1 MADTSIVGQS
11 LPAKQKVSQASPD
24 FWINYTMYALARVLQ
39 NLLHRY
45 LKDPPVE
52 STYNDGP
59 QPPCIPPRATL
70 HPFESLHPS
79 YDPSTEWLD
88 GQTPPYPHFNDAA
101 RIRLHVK
108 AVKGALLKY
117 ILEGCKL
124 LLERQ
129 ENHSLLVS
137 IDQDERLWVA
147 AISVHKYGVLYFAAR
162 WECRK
167 EFLSTIES
175 NRHLFDRINGFL
187 SCDSNS
193 NRAINY
199 GVHRLVNSSDLKV
212 DYQTRLIPPTAISA
226 IGINHVAV
234 RAKDYDGESIRLLD
248 QPTALWDLHDFAHL
262 SAASVAPELYG
273 SKYFTDL
280 IKLPSKLTALIR
292 SPKMNTAEPNP
303 LYSDGVIF
311 SELLTV
317 LFTAEIELVHNGE
330 RKHTYESLTHTLAE
344 KVADYLLAQCALQH
358 LTTGQML
365 KANSPISVIELAT
378 LAQNKAYELTASE
391 IEQRVFT
398 RGGPAG
404 DSRDELDGL
413 PAFDRIKFLASCR
426 RWMYFEIRNTIKHRA
441 QRLAYQKVA
450 ERMLAQDRTL
460 SIACSDRALL
470 TSILDN
476 IRYQGWENG
485 SVVNLWQMIN
495 DL

>member
-1 MADTSIVGQS
+1 
-11 LPAKQKVSQASPD
+11 
-24 FWINYTMYALARVLQ
+24 MYALTRVLQ

-45 LKDPPVE
+45 LKDPPTE
-52 STYNDGP
+52 STYNDGL
-59 QPPCIPPRATL
+59 QPLCISRRATL
-70 HPFESLHPS
+70 HPFENLHPS

-88 GQTPPYPHFNDAA
+88 GQTPPYPHFDDAA

-117 ILEGCKL
+117 ILEGCKAL
-124 LLERQ
+124 LKRQ
-129 ENHSLLVS
+129 DDHSLLAS

-162 WECRK
+162 WECRE
-167 EFLSTIES
+167 EFLSTVES
-175 NRHLFDRINGFL
+175 NRQLFNRINGFL
-187 SCDSNS
+187 SYDSNS

-199 GVHRLVNSSDLKV
+199 GVHRLVNSSDLNV

-226 IGINHVAV
+226 IGINHIAV
-234 RAKDYDGESIRLLD
+234 RAKDYDGESNRLLD
-248 QPTALWDLHDFAHL
+248 QPNALWDLHDFAHL

-292 SPKMNTAEPNP
+292 SPKMHTAEPSP

-317 LFTAEIELVHNGE
+317 LFTAEIETVHNGE
-330 RKHTYESLTHTLAE
+330 RKHTYESLTDTLAE
-344 KVADYLLAQCALQH
+344 HVAGYLLAQRALQH

-365 KANSPISVIELAT
+365 KAISPISAVELAT
-378 LAQNKAYELTASE
+378 LVQNKAYELTASE

-398 RGGPAG
+398 RGGPSG

-413 PAFDRIKFLASCR
+413 PAFERIKFLASCR
-426 RWMYFEIRNTIKHRA
+426 RWLYFEIRNTIKHRA

-450 ERMLAQDRTL
+450 ERMLAQDGEL
-460 SIACSDRALL
+460 SIARSDRALL

-476 IRYQGWENG
+476 IRYQGWENDN
-485 SVVNLWQMIN
+485 VVNLWQMIK
-495 DL
+495 DSRVSSDRC